1 MKIISNSNT
10 NRTIS
15 KCLFNKININNGKKK
30 LITKVKKIKQ
40 IKLTTKKNDRRN
52 IILTNLNNSINYA
65 ILLNNSY
72 SKDHSNDSNIVD
84 LKNLI
89 SSKKNK
95 LNKNFSLPKTPEIEQ
110 ILYDTSSKNSRKNFI
125 NKKIY
130 QTNSGSISE
139 KNNIG
144 KYNFRNSANIK
155 NTKIYHEKHKSFN
168 YNNNINFDT
177 NFMTLQKTKLIDL
190 FCLTKK
196 SSLVKNNSLSNHK
209 TSNTIRTNK
218 INNMNISE
226 INNDIIKTK
235 YKNKNFHRKVLS
247 NQFKII
253 GITEFNKTCKARKLI
268 NFNLQNKNLNS
279 KRNIKALK
287 INQLNRTINNDS
299 FTNYSLKNFYTSHF
313 KNANNTL
320 TKTNQINS
328 QNKLFKPIFTNKIK
342 KYDTNSKEFND
353 YNNILRHKKTLSF
366 NGDIYAFRTLNKTNT
381 SSYSKRSNQR
391 NNFDKSTNIAS
402 KNKKKAI
409 NEAQKKKITTIKT
422 IREIKFIKVYDKKK
436 INKIGI
442 NKHIFNKI
450 LTSK

>member
-1 MKIISNSNT
+1 M
-10 NRTIS
+10 
-15 KCLFNKININNGKKK
+15 
-30 LITKVKKIKQ
+30 
-40 IKLTTKKNDRRN
+40 
-52 IILTNLNNSINYA
+52 
-65 ILLNNSY
+65 NNSY

-89 SSKKNK
+89 SSKKIK
-95 LNKNFSLPKTPEIEQ
+95 LSKNFSLPKTPEIEQ
-110 ILYDTSSKNSRKNFI
+110 ILYDTSSKNSRKNFM

-144 KYNFRNSANIK
+144 KYNFRNSTNIK

-268 NFNLQNKNLNS
+268 KYLIRIESEELLF
-279 KRNIKALK
+279 
-287 INQLNRTINNDS
+287 
-299 FTNYSLKNFYTSHF
+299 
-313 KNANNTL
+313 
-320 TKTNQINS
+320 QI
-328 QNKLFKPIFTNKIK
+328 
-342 KYDTNSKEFND
+342 
-353 YNNILRHKKTLSF
+353 
-366 NGDIYAFRTLNKTNT
+366 
-381 SSYSKRSNQR
+381 
-391 NNFDKSTNIAS
+391 
-402 KNKKKAI
+402 
-409 NEAQKKKITTIKT
+409 
-422 IREIKFIKVYDKKK
+422 
-436 INKIGI
+436 
-442 NKHIFNKI
+442 
-450 LTSK
+450 